1 MASGRAFRQSATV
14 VAVAL
19 ACVCRPIGAYA
30 APQSP
35 AGGGQAAPA
44 ASGDQA
50 MQAQVAQMQALVR
63 LTDAAMVGQ
72 AAPSDFPIQ
81 FQNDFIRAQGT
92 RVWVPMTLTID
103 SAKLSNPAGEPMT
116 IYLRVAPRGMT
127 APPVPEKSGKDK
139 KKTDAKTL
147 APPPPSPYA
156 FEDFAQIEPRPSA
169 PGQPIRIF
177 RGVGVPAGNY
187 DLYIA
192 LQERGPASPKTA
204 VLKQPLD
211 VPNYASQFSTSSV
224 IVASETRQLPSA
236 ITPEQQADHPYSF
249 GTNEIVV
256 SPDHVFKKGQEL
268 LILLQVYNPT
278 ITPEKKFDVEV
289 TYTFFKQG
297 NGSESRFNA
306 TAPQSLTPETLGPG
320 FDPSAADRS
329 IQAGQGIPLQSFPDG
344 SYRLE
349 ITITDKDAS
358 PAKTLTQSVN
368 FTVTPKTSPATEER
382 ACGSQRSSRR

>member
-1 MASGRAFRQSATV
+1 MDSVRAFRRSATAAV
-14 VAVAL
+14 VAVAV
-19 ACVCRPIGAYA
+19 VC
-30 APQSP
+30 
-35 AGGGQAAPA
+35 APA
-44 ASGDQA
+44 MAAAKQSQSTAAKTPDPA
-50 MQAQVAQMQALVR
+50 MQAQVEQMQSLVR
-63 LTDAAMVGQ
+63 LTDSAMMGQ
-72 AAPSDFPIQ
+72 SAPADFPIQ

-103 SAKLSNPAGEPMT
+103 PAKLSTPNGGPMT

-127 APPVPEKSGKDK
+127 APPPAPAADKDAKDK
-139 KKTDAKTL
+139 KKKDAKNPP
-147 APPPPSPYA
+147 PPPPSPYA
-156 FEDFAQIEPRPSA
+156 FEDFAQIEPHPSA
-169 PGQPIRIF
+169 PGQPIRIL
-177 RGVGVPAGNY
+177 RGLGVPAGNY

-192 LQERGPASPKTA
+192 LQERGPTPPKTA

-211 VPNYASQFSTSSV
+211 VPNYASEFSTSSV
-224 IVASETRQLPSA
+224 IIASETKQLPSA

-256 SPDHVFKKGQEL
+256 SPDHVFKKAQEM

-278 ITPEKKFDVEV
+278 ITADKKFNVQV

-297 NGSESRFNA
+297 PGGESRFNA
-306 TAPQSLTPETLGPG
+306 TAPQDLTPETLGPA

-344 SYRLE
+344 KYRLE

-368 FTVTPKTSPATEER
+368 FTVTP
-382 ACGSQRSSRR
+382 

>member
-1 MASGRAFRQSATV
+1 MASARAFRRSATV
-14 VAVAL
+14 AAVAW
-19 ACVCRPIGAYA
+19 AVVCAPIAAYA
-30 APQSP
+30 ERPLNQPPQS
-35 AGGGQAAPA
+35 AQAKAPDA
-44 ASGDQA
+44 A
-50 MQAQVAQMQALVR
+50 MQAQVEQMQSLVR
-63 LTDAAMVGQ
+63 LTDSAMMGQ
-72 AAPSDFPIQ
+72 SAPSDFPIQ

-103 SAKLSNPAGEPMT
+103 PAKLSAPSGGPMT

-127 APPVPEKSGKDK
+127 APPPPPAPAESKDK
-139 KKTDAKTL
+139 KKKDAKTA

-156 FEDFAQIEPRPSA
+156 FEDFAQIEPHPAAS
-169 PGQPIRIF
+169 GQPIRIM

-211 VPNYASQFSTSSV
+211 VPNYASDFSTSSV
-224 IVASETRQLPSA
+224 IIASETRQLSSA
-236 ITPEQQADHPYSF
+236 ITPEQQAERPYSF

-256 SPDHVFKKGQEL
+256 SPDHAFKKAQEL

-278 ITPEKKFDVEV
+278 ITADKKFNVEV
-289 TYTFFKQG
+289 SYTFFKQG
-297 NGSESRFNA
+297 SGGESRFNA

-320 FDPSAADRS
+320 FDPAAADRS
-329 IQAGQGIPLQSFPDG
+329 IQAGQGIPLQSFAEG

-368 FTVTPKTSPATEER
+368 FTVTP
-382 ACGSQRSSRR
+382 

>member
-1 MASGRAFRQSATV
+1 MASVRAFRQWATV
-14 VAVAL
+14 AAVAL
-19 ACVCRPIGAYA
+19 AVVC
-30 APQSP
+30 APGGVSATQAQSP
-35 AGGGQAAPA
+35 ADKPAPQKGA
-44 ASGDQA
+44 DPSV
-50 MQAQVAQMQALVR
+50 QAQVEQMQTLVR
-63 LTDAAMVGQ
+63 LADSAMMGQ
-72 AAPSDFPIQ
+72 SAPADFPIQ

-92 RVWVPMTLTID
+92 RVWVPMILTID
-103 SAKLSNPAGEPMT
+103 PAKLSSPSGGPMT

-127 APPVPEKSGKDK
+127 APPPAPVADKDSKDK
-139 KKTDAKTL
+139 KKKDAKSP

-156 FEDFAQIEPRPSA
+156 FEDFAQIEPHPA
-169 PGQPIRIF
+169 AAGQPIRIM

-211 VPNYASQFSTSSV
+211 VPNYASDFSTSSV
-224 IVASETRQLPSA
+224 IVASDTKQLPAA

-249 GTNEIVV
+249 GANEIVV
-256 SPDHVFKKGQEL
+256 SPDHAFKKGQEL

-278 ITPEKKFDVEV
+278 ITADKKFNVEA

-297 NGSESRFNA
+297 NGGESRFNS
-306 TAPQSLTPETLGPG
+306 TAPQPLTPDTVGNG
-320 FDPSAADRS
+320 FDPAAPDRS
-329 IQAGQGIPLQSFPDG
+329 IQAGQGIPLQSFPEG

-368 FTVTPKTSPATEER
+368 FTVTP
-382 ACGSQRSSRR
+382 

>member
-1 MASGRAFRQSATV
+1 MDSVRAFRRSATAAV
-14 VAVAL
+14 VAVAV
-19 ACVCRPIGAYA
+19 VC
-30 APQSP
+30 
-35 AGGGQAAPA
+35 APA
-44 ASGDQA
+44 MAAAKQSQSTAAKTPDPA
-50 MQAQVAQMQALVR
+50 MQAQVEQMQSLVR
-63 LTDAAMVGQ
+63 LTDSAMMGQ
-72 AAPSDFPIQ
+72 SAPADFPIQ

-103 SAKLSNPAGEPMT
+103 PAKLSTPNGGPMT

-127 APPVPEKSGKDK
+127 APPPPPAPADSKDK
-139 KKTDAKTL
+139 KKKDAKT
-147 APPPPSPYA
+147 PPPAPPSPYA
-156 FEDFAQIEPRPSA
+156 FEDFAQIEPHPA
-169 PGQPIRIF
+169 AAGQPIRIM

-211 VPNYASQFSTSSV
+211 VPNYASEFSTSSV

-236 ITPEQQADHPYSF
+236 ITPEQQAERPYSF

-256 SPDHVFKKGQEL
+256 SPDHAFRKSQEL

-278 ITPEKKFDVEV
+278 ITADKKFNVEV
-289 TYTFFKQG
+289 TYTFFKQS
-297 NGSESRFNA
+297 NGAESRFNA

-329 IQAGQGIPLQSFPDG
+329 IQAGQGIPLQSFAEG

-368 FTVTPKTSPATEER
+368 FTVTP
-382 ACGSQRSSRR
+382 